1 MKKLILLIIVIAL
14 ALGIDGTLTRDIFDY
29 RIETVTGWLVLA
41 LIIAVV
47 LVIVLANAA
56 KKDDKENNSM

>member
-29 RIETVTGWLVLA
+29 RIETVTGWLVLV
-41 LIIAVV
+41 LIIAVA
-47 LVIVLANAA
+47 LIIVLANAA
-56 KKDDKENNSM
+56 KKDDKENNSI

>member
-1 MKKLILLIIVIAL
+1 MKKLILLIILIAL

-56 KKDDKENNSM
+56 KKNDKGNNSM